1 MEVHRA
7 CSQIRGATPSKQGR
21 RPLVGLLL
29 CFSSLRFGRVAF
41 AVGRPVQNADR
52 IGFEFDDELLHD
64 VLDDFLAVRNFD
76 RAIVFAGGQFA
87 LYEDM
92 SAFGET
98 LRQSGKSV
106 AEPICYVES
115 TRPPETRN
123 TLGMLPFFLKL
134 VCFLGGCRCM

>member
-1 MEVHRA
+1 M
-7 CSQIRGATPSKQGR
+7 
-21 RPLVGLLL
+21 GLLL
-29 CFSSLRFGRVAF
+29 YFSSLRFGCVAF

-92 SAFGET
+92 SAFGEDVPPVWQIR
-98 LRQSGKSV
+98 LRTHMLRG
-106 AEPICYVES
+106 INS
-115 TRPPETRN
+115 TA
-123 TLGMLPFFLKL
+123 
-134 VCFLGGCRCM
+134 